1 MMNNLKVRRKI
12 KVSTCTYNHRHM
24 DRYSP
29 FYTEILGLYYS
40 PPPLKNKFK
49 KMNVT
54 C

>member
-12 KVSTCTYNHRHM
+12 KVSTYNHRHM
-24 DRYSP
+24 DIHSP

>member
-24 DRYSP
+24 DRHSP

-40 PPPLKNKFK
+40 PPLKNKFK